1 MYFRQCAQLLQWLP
15 ESAKNNDGSQTV
27 TEVYQAILMKLEMC
41 CSIQDQKKKL
51 SDKALVSWMLL
62 TSVH

>member
-1 MYFRQCAQLLQWLP
+1 MYFRQCAQLLKWLP

-27 TEVYQAILMKLEMC
+27 TEVYQVISVKLEIC
-41 CSIQDQKKKL
+41 CSIQDRKKKL

-62 TSVH
+62 SSVH